1 MKTAISMPD
10 DVFARVA
17 RVASDR
23 GLSRSELIS
32 TAVRAYLD
40 SVEADG
46 LTAAIDAALRT
57 PHGDSGDVAK
67 AAGRARLAADDDD
80 W

>member
-10 DVFARVA
+10 EIFARMA
-17 RVASDR
+17 QAASER

-40 SVEADG
+40 DLQHDG
-46 LTAAIDAALRT
+46 LTAAIDAALLGHRD
-57 PHGDSGDVAK
+57 DSAAAAT
-67 AAGRARLAADDDD
+67 AAGRSRLAADD